1 MWCWARPN
9 RNTCECALHVREHVQ
24 NTGAELTRD
33 ITAAMQG
40 AKTQGLTHEHN
51 HMSKWDGGNNDC
63 APWDMQ
69 LRWLTGVRQPEVNHS
84 FQVWFVTLL
93 VIVITLL
100 RRHIRRRQRH
110 NWLSEP
116 MRQWVSAWWQTA
128 GKKNRQ
134 IYSDVFFSLSRW
146 GWSTFLFLSEQIKF
160 VETIFLFTCCSWNVC
175 WLCKSEWSHRNNLI
189 SQFLGI
195 FDWMTGRQPQEDTT
209 HENKLDAQR
218 LDHQKEAHVLSKCA
232 S

>member
-1 MWCWARPN
+1 MWCWARPD

-40 AKTQGLTHEHN
+40 ARTQGLTHEHN

-128 GKKNRQ
+128 GKKTDRF
-134 IYSDVFFSLSRW
+134 IVMFSFLWAVEVEVLSCFW
-146 GWSTFLFLSEQIKF
+146 
-160 VETIFLFTCCSWNVC
+160 V
-175 WLCKSEWSHRNNLI
+175 
-189 SQFLGI
+189 
-195 FDWMTGRQPQEDTT
+195 
-209 HENKLDAQR
+209 NKLGLWTQFFY
-218 LDHQKEAHVLSKCA
+218 LHVVHETFADCVSQSGLIGTIWSPSFWEYSTGWQEGSHKKTQHMRTN
-232 S
+232 